1 MVQNLCPL
9 PQGIR
14 RKKTKI
20 AKHNRALK
28 QVTAQKKTTKNE
40 LKKAKREGQPTS
52 ILASLTIKLLSFIRK
67 HSHLKKTSNKL
78 QAKSQSWKAHQ
89 SCYKHVWRFT
99 SDLLDNDPCKDVSP
113 SFNSETATSFF
124 SKIYVSHPTTFHK
137 PLWMPTPKPPTY
149 NFPNDPIS
157 DEELHEVIRRVSS
170 ISAPSPFDQIPY
182 SVFKKC
188 PSIRVALLDVFNSCL
203 STKSIL
209 SQWKNGSVKLIAKQ
223 SALSE
228 PSSPGNFRPIALAS
242 TISKL
247 FTSIFKNRLQA
258 YMTENGSLDS
268 NIQKAFLPAT
278 PGCIE
283 HYAKLASVISSSIK
297 SHRSIAIAWLDLA
310 NVYESVHHDL
320 ILHHYHLPH
329 DFCHLVELLYTDLS
343 ATITTNQWSSSQIPI
358 KKRCLPR
365 GPPICYYFQ
374 PGYQYIS

>member
-40 LKKAKREGQPTS
+40 LKKAKREGQPTF

-89 SCYKHVWRFT
+89 SFLKNLCFT
-99 SDLLDNDPCKDVSP
+99 SHYIPQTIVDAN
-113 SFNSETATSFF
+113 T
-124 SKIYVSHPTTFHK
+124 
-137 PLWMPTPKPPTY
+137 KPPTY

-283 HYAKLASVISSSIK
+283 HYAKLASVISSSTK